1 MGRKMAGALAAAGL
15 LLILGAVLLLGVLA
29 VRRGLRSPAVERRA
43 APAPSL
49 SGVVEYVY
57 DGDTIEVSV
66 PVTRTV
72 YSPGVGK
79 VRVLGI
85 DTPDGHNEEKTAAQ
99 ASRYGLTPPQVRRW
113 AEEATGQ
120 AIARLKG
127 RRVVLE
133 IGGDRR
139 DDYGRT
145 LAYVHVGEGER
156 AEDFGLF
163 MLEHGF
169 AAAYRSGMHRR
180 RAAYLAAEE
189 TARAAGAGMWRDAR
203 PGS

>member
-57 DGDTIEVSV
+57 DGDTIEVS
-66 PVTRTV
+66 
-72 YSPGVGK
+72 GVGK